1 MLYVWTLTVALFALP
16 VILVILTWGRSQADA
31 RDCVARW
38 QVIASAIYF
47 LAVGPTSW
55 GGETAVM
62 MTLLGALI
70 AATALLVRHCVGGH
84 YHGYWHF

>member
-16 VILVILTWGRSQADA
+16 VILVILTWARSQADA
-31 RDCVARW
+31 RDCVAQW

-47 LAVGPTSW
+47 LAVGPTNW
-55 GGETAVM
+55 GGETAVLM
-62 MTLLGALI
+62 ILLGALI

-84 YHGYWHF
+84 NHGYWHF